1 MKKYIIFGIVLVV
14 AGLLYGVIDV
24 AKAKKEKE
32 NLISYNRDI
41 RPVLSD
47 KCFSC
52 HGPDVSKVKAGLRLD
67 LPASAFAELEKN
79 KGHFAIVPGNPDK
92 SELIKRISS
101 NDPGIMM
108 PMPESHLARLTTDE
122 IKLFTKWIEQG
133 AKYEKHWAFVA
144 PVKEAIPEVDNSK
157 WVKNEIDPFILEK
170 MEAKGFEPNETASRE
185 ALIKRAY
192 ADITGLAPSYEE
204 LNQWRN
210 NTSDNWY
217 AQLLDKLLQKP
228 AYGEKMALLWMDL
241 ARYADSYGFQDDN
254 IRSQWPWRDWVIN
267 AFNTNMHYD
276 QFLTQQIA
284 GDLLPNA
291 SKSTILATAF
301 FRNHKYTEEGGVIE
315 EEYRVS
321 YNIDKTRTYGKAI
334 LGVTIE
340 CAQCH
345 DHKYDPFSNKDYYQ
359 LYAFFNMSK
368 EKGYEGDVSIS
379 TPAKNPK
386 LFITK
391 EEQSKFLSFIN
402 HVDTNKLEVSVMDD
416 WKMGDTGKTR
426 PTYILSRGSYDAPT
440 TVEVKPTALESI
452 MSFDTLKYER
462 NRLGLAKW
470 TVEKKNP
477 LTARVFVN
485 FIWQEIFGKGF
496 VKTSSDYG
504 LQGELPSHPALLD
517 WLAVDFMEHNWDVK
531 YLMKK
536 ILSSNTYQQSSVVS
550 KKQLEQD
557 PDNLY
562 YTRSPRI
569 RFKAEIVRDW
579 VLGTSGILN
588 PMIGGPSV
596 KPYQPKGVW
605 ESTTSGRGVLASY
618 KQDHGPAI
626 YRRGLYTFIKL
637 TAPPPSMMIFDASN
651 RDQCEA
657 KRASTNTPLQ
667 ALTMLNDPAVL
678 EASRVLAE
686 NISVGNKSLEDKLEQ
701 AFETIVIRKPSRFER
716 NKLMDYCAKQ
726 VAFFNSNAPLLKNTL
741 TVGEY
746 QHPTKK
752 YNEAEAAVNKSLSFR
767 GPSAYRFLILCE
779 LVRNG
784 ADGFNGRFFQILPKV
799 LIYFEIKLIFEKT
812 RVYFNLF
819 FL

>member
-14 AGLLYGVIDV
+14 AGLLYGVIDL

-41 RPVLSD
+41 RPILSD

-52 HGPDVSKVKAGLRLD
+52 HGPDVSKIKAGLRLD

-79 KGHFAIVPGNPDK
+79 KGHFAIVPGNPEK

-101 NDPGIMM
+101 NDPAIMM

-133 AKYEKHWAFVA
+133 AKYEKHWAFLA
-144 PVKEAIPEVDNSK
+144 PVKEALPEVDNSK

-192 ADITGLAPSYEE
+192 ADITGLAPTYEE

-210 NTSDNWY
+210 NSSDNWY
-217 AQLLDKLLQKP
+217 AQLLDKLLLKP

-284 GDLLPNA
+284 GDLLPTA
-291 SKSTILATAF
+291 SKSSILATAF

-391 EEQSKFLSFIN
+391 EEQSKLLSFIN
-402 HVDTNKLEVSVMDD
+402 HIDTNKLEVSVMGD
-416 WKMGDTGKTR
+416 WKMGDTGKVR

-440 TVEVKPTALESI
+440 TIEVKPTALESI
-452 MSFDTLKYER
+452 MPFDTLKYER

-470 TVEKKNP
+470 TVEKTNP

-716 NKLMDYCAKQ
+716 NKLMDYCEKQ
-726 VAFFNSNAPLLKNTL
+726 VAFFNGNAPLLKNTL
-741 TVGEY
+741 AVGEY

-752 YNEAEAAVNKSLSFR
+752 YNEAEAAALMKTI
-767 GPSAYRFLILCE
+767 LIL
-779 LVRNG
+779 
-784 ADGFNGRFFQILPKV
+784 
-799 LIYFEIKLIFEKT
+799 Y
-812 RVYFNLF
+812 NLEETITKS
-819 FL
+819 

>member
-1 MKKYIIFGIVLVV
+1 MKKYIIFGILLAV
-14 AGLLYGVIDV
+14 AGLLYGVIDF

-32 NLISYNRDI
+32 SLISYNRDI
-41 RPVLSD
+41 RPILSD

-52 HGPDVSKVKAGLRLD
+52 HGPDVSKIKAGLRLD

-122 IKLFTKWIEQG
+122 IKLFSKWIEQG

-144 PVKEAIPEVDNSK
+144 PIKEALPEVDNSK

-170 MEAKGFEPNETASRE
+170 MEAKGFDPNETASRE

-192 ADITGLAPSYEE
+192 ADITGLAPTYEE

-210 NTSDNWY
+210 NSSDNWY

-284 GDLLPNA
+284 GDLLPTA
-291 SKSTILATAF
+291 SKSSILATAF

-391 EEQSKFLSFIN
+391 EEQSKLLSFIN
-402 HVDTNKLEVSVMDD
+402 HVDTNKLEVSVMGD

-440 TVEVKPTALESI
+440 KVEVKPTALESI
-452 MSFDTLKYER
+452 LPFDTLKYER

-686 NISVGNKSLEDKLEQ
+686 NISVSNKSLEDKLEQ

-726 VAFFNSNAPLLKNTL
+726 VAFFNGNAPLLKNTL
-741 TVGEY
+741 AVGEY
-746 QHPTKK
+746 KHPTKK
-752 YNEAEAAVNKSLSFR
+752 YNEAEAAALMKTI
-767 GPSAYRFLILCE
+767 LIL
-779 LVRNG
+779 
-784 ADGFNGRFFQILPKV
+784 
-799 LIYFEIKLIFEKT
+799 Y
-812 RVYFNLF
+812 NLEETITKS
-819 FL
+819 

>member
-1 MKKYIIFGIVLVV
+1 MKKYIIFGIVVVV
-14 AGLLYGVIDV
+14 AGLLYGVIDL

-41 RPVLSD
+41 RPILSD

-52 HGPDVSKVKAGLRLD
+52 HGPDVSKIKAGLRLD

-79 KGHFAIVPGNPDK
+79 KGHFAIVPGNPEK

-101 NDPGIMM
+101 NDPAIMM

-144 PVKEAIPEVDNSK
+144 PVKEALPEVDNSK

-192 ADITGLAPSYEE
+192 ADITGLAPTYEE

-210 NTSDNWY
+210 NSSDNWY
-217 AQLLDKLLQKP
+217 AQLLDKLLLKP

-284 GDLLPNA
+284 GDLLPTA
-291 SKSTILATAF
+291 SKSSILATAF

-391 EEQSKFLSFIN
+391 EEQSKLLSFIN
-402 HVDTNKLEVSVMDD
+402 HIDTNKLEVSVMGD
-416 WKMGDTGKTR
+416 WKMGDTGKVR

-440 TVEVKPTALESI
+440 TIEVKPTALESI
-452 MSFDTLKYER
+452 MPFDTLKYER

-470 TVEKKNP
+470 TVEKTNP

-726 VAFFNSNAPLLKNTL
+726 VAFFNGNAPLLKNTL
-741 TVGEY
+741 AVGEY
-746 QHPTKK
+746 QHPSKK
-752 YNEAEAAVNKSLSFR
+752 YNEAEAAALMKTI
-767 GPSAYRFLILCE
+767 LIL
-779 LVRNG
+779 
-784 ADGFNGRFFQILPKV
+784 
-799 LIYFEIKLIFEKT
+799 Y
-812 RVYFNLF
+812 NLEETITKS
-819 FL
+819 

>member
-14 AGLLYGVIDV
+14 AGLLYGVIDL

-41 RPVLSD
+41 RPILSD

-52 HGPDVSKVKAGLRLD
+52 HGPDVSKIKAGLRLD

-79 KGHFAIVPGNPDK
+79 KGHFAIVPGNPEK

-101 NDPGIMM
+101 NDPAIMM

-144 PVKEAIPEVDNSK
+144 PVKEALPEVDNSK

-192 ADITGLAPSYEE
+192 ADITGLAPTYEE

-210 NTSDNWY
+210 NSSDNWY
-217 AQLLDKLLQKP
+217 AQLLDKLLLKP

-284 GDLLPNA
+284 GDLLPTA
-291 SKSTILATAF
+291 SKSSILATAF

-391 EEQSKFLSFIN
+391 EEQSKLLSFIN
-402 HVDTNKLEVSVMDD
+402 HIDTNKLEVSVMGD
-416 WKMGDTGKTR
+416 WKMGDTGKVR

-440 TVEVKPTALESI
+440 TIEVKPTALESI
-452 MSFDTLKYER
+452 MPFDTLKYER

-470 TVEKKNP
+470 TVEKTNP

-726 VAFFNSNAPLLKNTL
+726 VAFFNGNAPLLKNTL
-741 TVGEY
+741 AVGEY

-752 YNEAEAAVNKSLSFR
+752 YNEAEAAALMKTI
-767 GPSAYRFLILCE
+767 LIL
-779 LVRNG
+779 
-784 ADGFNGRFFQILPKV
+784 
-799 LIYFEIKLIFEKT
+799 Y
-812 RVYFNLF
+812 NLEETITKS
-819 FL
+819 

>member
-14 AGLLYGVIDV
+14 AGLLYGVIDL

-41 RPVLSD
+41 RPILSD

-52 HGPDVSKVKAGLRLD
+52 HGPDVSKIKAGLRLD

-79 KGHFAIVPGNPDK
+79 KGHFAIVPGDPEK

-101 NDPGIMM
+101 NDPAIMM

-144 PVKEAIPEVDNSK
+144 PVKEALPEIDNNK

-192 ADITGLAPSYEE
+192 ADITGLAPTYEE

-210 NTSDNWY
+210 NSSDNWY

-284 GDLLPNA
+284 GDLLPTA
-291 SKSTILATAF
+291 SKSSILATAF

-391 EEQSKFLSFIN
+391 EEQSKLLSFIN
-402 HVDTNKLEVSVMDD
+402 HVDTNKLEVSVMGD

-452 MSFDTLKYER
+452 MPFDTLKYER

-726 VAFFNSNAPLLKNTL
+726 VAFFNGNAPLLKNTL
-741 TVGEY
+741 AVGEY

-752 YNEAEAAVNKSLSFR
+752 YNEAEAAALMKTI
-767 GPSAYRFLILCE
+767 LIL
-779 LVRNG
+779 
-784 ADGFNGRFFQILPKV
+784 
-799 LIYFEIKLIFEKT
+799 Y
-812 RVYFNLF
+812 NLEETITKS
-819 FL
+819 

>member
-1 MKKYIIFGIVLVV
+1 MKKYIIFGILLAV
-14 AGLLYGVIDV
+14 AGLLYGVIDF

-32 NLISYNRDI
+32 SLISYNRDI
-41 RPVLSD
+41 RPILSD

-52 HGPDVSKVKAGLRLD
+52 HGPDVSKIKAGLRLD

-144 PVKEAIPEVDNSK
+144 PIKEALPEVDNSK

-170 MEAKGFEPNETASRE
+170 MEAKGFDPNETASRE

-192 ADITGLAPSYEE
+192 ADITGLAPTYEE
-204 LNQWRN
+204 LNTWRN
-210 NTSDNWY
+210 NSSDNWY

-284 GDLLPNA
+284 GDLLPTA
-291 SKSTILATAF
+291 SKSSILATAF

-391 EEQSKFLSFIN
+391 EEQSKLLSFIN
-402 HVDTNKLEVSVMDD
+402 HVDTNKLEVSVMGD

-452 MSFDTLKYER
+452 LPFDTLKYER

-686 NISVGNKSLEDKLEQ
+686 NISVSNKSLEDKLEQ

-726 VAFFNSNAPLLKNTL
+726 VAFFNGNPPLLKNTL
-741 TVGEY
+741 AVGEY

-752 YNEAEAAVNKSLSFR
+752 YNEAEAAALMKTI
-767 GPSAYRFLILCE
+767 LIL
-779 LVRNG
+779 
-784 ADGFNGRFFQILPKV
+784 
-799 LIYFEIKLIFEKT
+799 Y
-812 RVYFNLF
+812 NLEETITKS
-819 FL
+819 

>member
-14 AGLLYGVIDV
+14 AGLLYGVIDL

-41 RPVLSD
+41 RPILSD

-52 HGPDVSKVKAGLRLD
+52 HGPDVSKIKAGLRLD

-79 KGHFAIVPGNPDK
+79 KGHFAIVPGNPEK

-101 NDPGIMM
+101 NDPAIMM

-133 AKYEKHWAFVA
+133 AKYEKHWAFLA
-144 PVKEAIPEVDNSK
+144 PVKEALPEVDNSK

-192 ADITGLAPSYEE
+192 ADITGLAPTYEE

-210 NTSDNWY
+210 NSSDNWY
-217 AQLLDKLLQKP
+217 AQLLDKLLLKP

-284 GDLLPNA
+284 GDLLPTA
-291 SKSTILATAF
+291 SKSSILATAF

-391 EEQSKFLSFIN
+391 EEQSKLLSFIN
-402 HVDTNKLEVSVMDD
+402 HIDTNKLEVSVMGD
-416 WKMGDTGKTR
+416 WKMGDTGKVR

-440 TVEVKPTALESI
+440 TIEVKPTALESI
-452 MSFDTLKYER
+452 MPFDTLKYER

-470 TVEKKNP
+470 TVEKTNP

-726 VAFFNSNAPLLKNTL
+726 VAFFNGNAPLLKNTL
-741 TVGEY
+741 AVGEY

-752 YNEAEAAVNKSLSFR
+752 YNEAEAAALMKTI
-767 GPSAYRFLILCE
+767 LIL
-779 LVRNG
+779 
-784 ADGFNGRFFQILPKV
+784 
-799 LIYFEIKLIFEKT
+799 Y
-812 RVYFNLF
+812 NLEETITKS
-819 FL
+819 

>member
-14 AGLLYGVIDV
+14 AGLLYGVIDL

-41 RPVLSD
+41 RPILSD

-52 HGPDVSKVKAGLRLD
+52 HGPDVSKIKAGLRLD

-79 KGHFAIVPGNPDK
+79 KGHFAIVPGNPEK
-92 SELIKRISS
+92 SELIKRVSS
-101 NDPGIMM
+101 NDPAIMM
-108 PMPESHLARLTTDE
+108 PVPESHLARLTTDE

-144 PVKEAIPEVDNSK
+144 PVKEALPEVDNTN

-185 ALIKRAY
+185 ALIKRAF

-204 LNQWRN
+204 LNAWRN
-210 NTSDNWY
+210 NNSDNWY
-217 AQLLDKLLQKP
+217 TQLLDKLLQKP

-284 GDLLPNA
+284 GDLLPTA
-291 SKSTILATAF
+291 SKSSILATAF

-391 EEQSKFLSFIN
+391 EEQSKLLSFIN
-402 HVDTNKLEVSVMDD
+402 HVDTNKLEVSVMGD
-416 WKMGDTGKTR
+416 WKMGDTGKVR

-440 TVEVKPTALESI
+440 TIEVKPTALESI
-452 MSFDTLKYER
+452 MPFDTLKYER

-470 TVEKKNP
+470 TVEKTNP

-536 ILSSNTYQQSSVVS
+536 ILSSNTYQQSSVVT

-557 PDNLY
+557 PDNIY

-588 PMIGGPSV
+588 PIIGGPSV

-686 NISVGNKSLEDKLEQ
+686 NISVTDKSLADKLEQ

-716 NKLMDYCAKQ
+716 NKLMDYCEKQ
-726 VAFFNSNAPLLKNTL
+726 VAFFNGNAPLLKNTL
-741 TVGEY
+741 AVGEY
-746 QHPTKK
+746 QHPAKK
-752 YNEAEAAVNKSLSFR
+752 YNEAEAAALMKTI
-767 GPSAYRFLILCE
+767 LIL
-779 LVRNG
+779 
-784 ADGFNGRFFQILPKV
+784 
-799 LIYFEIKLIFEKT
+799 Y
-812 RVYFNLF
+812 NLEETITKS
-819 FL
+819 

>member
-1 MKKYIIFGIVLVV
+1 MKKYIIFGILLVV
-14 AGLLYGVIDV
+14 AGLLYGVIDL

-41 RPVLSD
+41 RPILSD

-52 HGPDVSKVKAGLRLD
+52 HGPDVSKIKAGLRLD

-79 KGHFAIVPGNPDK
+79 KGHFAIVPGNPEK

-108 PMPESHLARLTTDE
+108 PMPESHLARLTTEE

-144 PVKEAIPEVDNSK
+144 PVKEALPEVDNSK

-170 MEAKGFEPNETASRE
+170 MEAKGFDPNETASRE

-192 ADITGLAPSYEE
+192 ADITGLAPTYEE

-210 NTSDNWY
+210 NSSDNWY

-284 GDLLPNA
+284 GDLLPTA
-291 SKSTILATAF
+291 SKSSILATAF

-391 EEQSKFLSFIN
+391 EEQSKLLSFIN
-402 HVDTNKLEVSVMDD
+402 HVDTNKLEVSVMGD

-452 MSFDTLKYER
+452 LPFDTLKYER

-686 NISVGNKSLEDKLEQ
+686 NISVSNKSLEDKLEQ

-726 VAFFNSNAPLLKNTL
+726 VAFFNGNAPLLKNTL
-741 TVGEY
+741 AVGEY

-752 YNEAEAAVNKSLSFR
+752 YNEAEAAALMKTI
-767 GPSAYRFLILCE
+767 LIL
-779 LVRNG
+779 
-784 ADGFNGRFFQILPKV
+784 
-799 LIYFEIKLIFEKT
+799 Y
-812 RVYFNLF
+812 NLEETITKS
-819 FL
+819 

>member
-14 AGLLYGVIDV
+14 AGLLYGVVDF
-24 AKAKKEKE
+24 ANAKKQKE

-122 IKLFTKWIEQG
+122 IKLFSKWIEQG

-144 PVKEAIPEVDNSK
+144 PAKEALPEVDNSK

-170 MEAKGFEPNETASRE
+170 MEAKGFDPNETASRE

-192 ADITGLAPSYEE
+192 ADITGLAPTYEE
-204 LNQWRN
+204 LNTWRN

-217 AQLLDKLLQKP
+217 AALLDKLLQKP

-284 GDLLPNA
+284 GDLLPTA
-291 SKSTILATAF
+291 SKSSILATAF

-368 EKGYEGDVSIS
+368 EKGYEGDVSMS

-391 EEQSKFLSFIN
+391 EEQSKLLSFIN
-402 HVDTNKLEVSVMDD
+402 NVDTNKLEVSVMGD

-440 TVEVKPTALESI
+440 TIEVKPTALESI
-452 MSFDTLKYER
+452 LPFDTLKYER

-470 TVEKKNP
+470 TVEKTNP

-531 YLMKK
+531 YLIKK

-686 NISVGNKSLEDKLEQ
+686 NISVGNKTLEDKLEQ

-716 NKLMDYCAKQ
+716 NKLMDYCEKQ
-726 VAFFNSNAPLLKNTL
+726 VAFFNGNAPVLKNTL
-741 TVGEY
+741 AVGEY
-746 QHPTKK
+746 KHPTKK
-752 YNEAEAAVNKSLSFR
+752 YNEAEAAALMKTI
-767 GPSAYRFLILCE
+767 LIL
-779 LVRNG
+779 
-784 ADGFNGRFFQILPKV
+784 
-799 LIYFEIKLIFEKT
+799 Y
-812 RVYFNLF
+812 NLEETITKS
-819 FL
+819 

>member
-1 MKKYIIFGIVLVV
+1 MKKYTVLGIVLIVV
-14 AGLLYGVIDV
+14 GLVFGIIKYTN
-24 AKAKKEKE
+24 AKQTAA
-32 NLISYNRDI
+32 NTLVSYNRDI
-41 RPVLSD
+41 RPLMSD

-67 LPASAFAELEKN
+67 LPASAFGELEKN
-79 KGHFAIVPGNPDK
+79 KGHYAIVPGQPDK
-92 SELIKRISS
+92 SELMKRIAS
-101 NDPGIMM
+101 NDPAIMM
-108 PMPESHLARLTTDE
+108 PVPESHLTRLTTDE
-122 IKLFTKWIEQG
+122 IKLFKKWIEQG

-144 PVKEAIPEVDNSK
+144 PIKEKIPEVAHSS
-157 WVKNEIDPFILEK
+157 WVKNEIDPFILQK
-170 MEAKGFEPNETASRE
+170 MEQKGFSPNEPATRE
-185 ALIKRAY
+185 TLIKRAY
-192 ADITGLAPSYEE
+192 ADILGIAPNFEE
-204 LNQWRN
+204 LNKW
-210 NTSDNWY
+210 TSANSENWY
-217 AQLLDKLLQKP
+217 ADLIDQLLKKP

-267 AFNTNMHYD
+267 AFNTNLPYD

-284 GDLLPNA
+284 GDLMPNA
-291 SKSTILATAF
+291 TKSNILATAF

-368 EKGYEGDVSIS
+368 EKGYEGDVSVS
-379 TPAKNPK
+379 TPAKTPK
-386 LFITK
+386 LFITA
-391 EEQSKFLSFIN
+391 EEKKSLLNYIN
-402 HVDTNKLEVSVMDD
+402 HPDTNKLEVSVMGD
-416 WKMGDTGKTR
+416 WKIGDTVKAR

-440 TVEVKPTALESI
+440 TIEVKPTALESI
-452 MSFDTLKYER
+452 LPFDTLKYER

-470 TVEKKNP
+470 TVERKNP

-485 FIWQEIFGKGF
+485 FIWQEIFGKGI

-504 LQGELPSHPALLD
+504 LQGDLPTHPELLD
-517 WLAVDFMEHNWDVK
+517 WLAVDFMEHHWDVK
-531 YLMKK
+531 YLIKK
-536 ILSSNTYQQSSVVS
+536 ILTSGTYQQSSVVS
-550 KKQLEQD
+550 KKQMEQD
-557 PDNLY
+557 PENVY
-562 YTRSPRI
+562 YSRSPRL

-579 VLGTSGILN
+579 VLSTSGLLN
-588 PMIGGPSV
+588 TTIGGPSV

-605 ESTTSGRGVLASY
+605 ESTTSGRGVLATY
-618 KQDHGPAI
+618 KQDHGAAI

-637 TAPPPSMMIFDASN
+637 TAPPPSMMVFDASN

-686 NISVGNKSLEDKLEQ
+686 NISLTTNSIEDKIEQ
-701 AFETIVIRKPSRFER
+701 AFETIMIRKPTRFEK
-716 NKLMDYCAKQ
+716 NKLIAYCENQ
-726 VAFFNSNAPLLKNTL
+726 VNFFNTNAMQLKNTL
-741 TVGEY
+741 EVGEY
-746 QHPTKK
+746 AHPVKK
-752 YNEAEAAVNKSLSFR
+752 YNASETAALMKTI
-767 GPSAYRFLILCE
+767 LIL
-779 LVRNG
+779 
-784 ADGFNGRFFQILPKV
+784 
-799 LIYFEIKLIFEKT
+799 Y
-812 RVYFNLF
+812 NLEETITKS
-819 FL
+819 

>member
-67 LPASAFAELEKN
+67 IPASAFAELEKN

-217 AQLLDKLLQKP
+217 AELLDKLLQKP

-391 EEQSKFLSFIN
+391 EEQSKLLSFIN
-402 HVDTNKLEVSVMDD
+402 HVDTNKLEVSVMGD

-440 TVEVKPTALESI
+440 TIEVKPTALESI
-452 MSFDTLKYER
+452 MAFDTLKYER

-726 VAFFNSNAPLLKNTL
+726 VAFFNGNAPLLKNTL

-752 YNEAEAAVNKSLSFR
+752 YNEAEAAALMKTI
-767 GPSAYRFLILCE
+767 LIL
-779 LVRNG
+779 
-784 ADGFNGRFFQILPKV
+784 
-799 LIYFEIKLIFEKT
+799 Y
-812 RVYFNLF
+812 NLEETITKS
-819 FL
+819 

>member
-14 AGLLYGVIDV
+14 AGLLYGVIDL

-41 RPVLSD
+41 RPILSD

-52 HGPDVSKVKAGLRLD
+52 HGPDVSKIKAGLRLD

-79 KGHFAIVPGNPDK
+79 KGHFAIVPGNPEK

-101 NDPGIMM
+101 NDPAIMM

-133 AKYEKHWAFVA
+133 AKYEKHWAFLA
-144 PVKEAIPEVDNSK
+144 PVKEALPEVDNSK

-192 ADITGLAPSYEE
+192 ADITGLAPTYEE

-210 NTSDNWY
+210 NSSDNWY
-217 AQLLDKLLQKP
+217 AQLLDKLLLKP

-284 GDLLPNA
+284 GDLLPTA
-291 SKSTILATAF
+291 SKSSILATAF

-391 EEQSKFLSFIN
+391 EEQSKLLSFIN
-402 HVDTNKLEVSVMDD
+402 HIDTNKLEVSVMGD
-416 WKMGDTGKTR
+416 WKMGDTGKVR

-452 MSFDTLKYER
+452 MPFDTLKYER

-517 WLAVDFMEHNWDVK
+517 WLAVDFMEHNWYVK

-726 VAFFNSNAPLLKNTL
+726 VAFFNGNAPLLKNTL
-741 TVGEY
+741 AVGEY
-746 QHPTKK
+746 QHPSKK
-752 YNEAEAAVNKSLSFR
+752 YNEAEAAALMKTI
-767 GPSAYRFLILCE
+767 LIL
-779 LVRNG
+779 
-784 ADGFNGRFFQILPKV
+784 
-799 LIYFEIKLIFEKT
+799 Y
-812 RVYFNLF
+812 NLEETITKS
-819 FL
+819 

>member
-1 MKKYIIFGIVLVV
+1 M
-14 AGLLYGVIDV
+14 
-24 AKAKKEKE
+24 
-32 NLISYNRDI
+32 
-41 RPVLSD
+41 
-47 KCFSC
+47 
-52 HGPDVSKVKAGLRLD
+52 
-67 LPASAFAELEKN
+67 
-79 KGHFAIVPGNPDK
+79 
-92 SELIKRISS
+92 
-101 NDPGIMM
+101 
-108 PMPESHLARLTTDE
+108 
-122 IKLFTKWIEQG
+122 LFRS
-133 AKYEKHWAFVA
+133 WAFVA
-144 PVKEAIPEVDNSK
+144 PVKAPLPEVSNSK

-170 MEAKGFEPNETASRE
+170 MEAKGFSPNEPASKE
-185 ALIKRAY
+185 VLIKRAFV
-192 ADITGLAPSYEE
+192 DITGLAPSYAQLE
-204 LNQWRN
+204 QWRN
-210 NTSDNWY
+210 NNNDNWY
-217 AQLLDKLLQKP
+217 SQLLDNLLQKP

-267 AFNTNMHYD
+267 AFNSNMHYD

-291 SKSTILATAF
+291 NKSTILATAF
-301 FRNHKYTEEGGVIE
+301 FRNHKYTEEGGVID

-391 EEQSKFLSFIN
+391 EEQTKFLSFIN
-402 HVDTNKLEVSVMDD
+402 HADTNKLEVSVMGD
-416 WKMGDTGKTR
+416 WKIGDTVKAR
-426 PTYILSRGSYDAPT
+426 PTYILSRGRYDAPT
-440 TVEVKPTALESI
+440 TTEVKPTALESI
-452 MSFDTLKYER
+452 MPFDTLKYER
-462 NRLGLAKW
+462 NRWGLAKW

-485 FIWQEIFGKGF
+485 FIWQEIFGKGI

-517 WLAVDFMEHNWDVK
+517 WLAVDFMEHQWDIK
-531 YLMKK
+531 YLVKK

-557 PDNLY
+557 PENIY

-569 RFKAEIVRDW
+569 RFKAEIIRDW

-588 PMIGGPSV
+588 PVIGGPSV

-618 KQDHGPAI
+618 KQDHGPSI

-637 TAPPPSMMIFDASN
+637 TAPPPSMMVFDASN

-657 KRASTNTPLQ
+657 KRPSTNTPLQ
-667 ALTMLNDPAVL
+667 ALTMLNDPTVL

-686 NISVGNKSLEDKLEQ
+686 NISLSKKSLEDKLEQ

-716 NKLMDYCAKQ
+716 NKLINYCEKQ
-726 VAFFNSNAPLLKNTL
+726 VAYYQGNTALLKNTL
-741 TVGEY
+741 SVGEY
-746 QHPTKK
+746 KHPTQK
-752 YNEAEAAVNKSLSFR
+752 YNEAEAAALMKTI
-767 GPSAYRFLILCE
+767 LIL
-779 LVRNG
+779 
-784 ADGFNGRFFQILPKV
+784 
-799 LIYFEIKLIFEKT
+799 Y
-812 RVYFNLF
+812 NLEETITKS
-819 FL
+819 

>member
-1 MKKYIIFGIVLVV
+1 MKKYIIFGILLVV
-14 AGLLYGVIDV
+14 AGLLYGVIDL

-32 NLISYNRDI
+32 SLISYNRDI
-41 RPVLSD
+41 RPILSD

-52 HGPDVSKVKAGLRLD
+52 HGPDVSKIKAGLRLD

-92 SELIKRISS
+92 SELIKRVSS

-122 IKLFTKWIEQG
+122 IKLFSKWIEQG

-144 PVKEAIPEVDNSK
+144 PVKEALPEVDNSK

-170 MEAKGFEPNETASRE
+170 MEAKGFDPNETASRE

-192 ADITGLAPSYEE
+192 ADITGLAPTYEE

-210 NTSDNWY
+210 NSSDNWY
-217 AQLLDKLLQKP
+217 AQLLDKLLLKP

-284 GDLLPNA
+284 GDLLPTA
-291 SKSTILATAF
+291 SKSSILATAF

-391 EEQSKFLSFIN
+391 EEQSKLLSFIN
-402 HVDTNKLEVSVMDD
+402 HVDTNKLEVSVMGD

-440 TVEVKPTALESI
+440 KIEVKPTALESI
-452 MSFDTLKYER
+452 LPFDTLKYER

-726 VAFFNSNAPLLKNTL
+726 VAFFNGNAPLLKNTL
-741 TVGEY
+741 AVGEY
-746 QHPTKK
+746 KHPTKK
-752 YNEAEAAVNKSLSFR
+752 YNEAEAAALMKTI
-767 GPSAYRFLILCE
+767 LIL
-779 LVRNG
+779 
-784 ADGFNGRFFQILPKV
+784 
-799 LIYFEIKLIFEKT
+799 Y
-812 RVYFNLF
+812 NLEETITKS
-819 FL
+819 

>member
-1 MKKYIIFGIVLVV
+1 MKKYIIFGILLAV
-14 AGLLYGVIDV
+14 AGLLYGVIDF

-32 NLISYNRDI
+32 SLISYNRDI
-41 RPVLSD
+41 RPILSD

-52 HGPDVSKVKAGLRLD
+52 HGPDVSKIKAGLRLD

-79 KGHFAIVPGNPDK
+79 KGHFAIVPGNPEK

-122 IKLFTKWIEQG
+122 IKLFSKWIEQG

-144 PVKEAIPEVDNSK
+144 PIKEALPEVDNSK

-170 MEAKGFEPNETASRE
+170 MEAKGFDPNETASRE

-192 ADITGLAPSYEE
+192 ADITGLAPTYEE
-204 LNQWRN
+204 LNTWRN
-210 NTSDNWY
+210 NSSDNWY

-284 GDLLPNA
+284 GDLLPTA
-291 SKSTILATAF
+291 SKSSILATAF

-391 EEQSKFLSFIN
+391 EEQSKLLSFIN
-402 HVDTNKLEVSVMDD
+402 HVDTNKLEVSVMGD

-452 MSFDTLKYER
+452 LPFDTLKYER

-686 NISVGNKSLEDKLEQ
+686 NISVSNKSLEDKLEQ

-726 VAFFNSNAPLLKNTL
+726 VAFFNGNAPLLKNTL
-741 TVGEY
+741 AVGEY

-752 YNEAEAAVNKSLSFR
+752 YNEAEAAALMKTI
-767 GPSAYRFLILCE
+767 LIL
-779 LVRNG
+779 
-784 ADGFNGRFFQILPKV
+784 
-799 LIYFEIKLIFEKT
+799 Y
-812 RVYFNLF
+812 NLEETITKS
-819 FL
+819 

>member
-1 MKKYIIFGIVLVV
+1 MKKYIIFGILLVV
-14 AGLLYGVIDV
+14 AGLLYGVIDL

-41 RPVLSD
+41 RPILSD

-52 HGPDVSKVKAGLRLD
+52 HGPDVSKIKAGLRLD

-122 IKLFTKWIEQG
+122 IKLFSKWIEQG

-144 PVKEAIPEVDNSK
+144 PIKEALPEVDNSK

-170 MEAKGFEPNETASRE
+170 MEAKGFDPNETASRE

-192 ADITGLAPSYEE
+192 ADITGLAPTYEE
-204 LNQWRN
+204 LNTWRN
-210 NTSDNWY
+210 NSSDNWY

-284 GDLLPNA
+284 GDLLPTA
-291 SKSTILATAF
+291 SKSSILATAF

-391 EEQSKFLSFIN
+391 EEQSKLLSFIN
-402 HVDTNKLEVSVMDD
+402 HVDTNKLEVSVMGD

-452 MSFDTLKYER
+452 LPFDTLKYER

-686 NISVGNKSLEDKLEQ
+686 NISVSNKSLEDKLEQ

-726 VAFFNSNAPLLKNTL
+726 VAFFNGNAPLLKNTL
-741 TVGEY
+741 AVGEY

-752 YNEAEAAVNKSLSFR
+752 YNEAEAAALMKTI
-767 GPSAYRFLILCE
+767 LIL
-779 LVRNG
+779 
-784 ADGFNGRFFQILPKV
+784 
-799 LIYFEIKLIFEKT
+799 Y
-812 RVYFNLF
+812 NLEETITKS
-819 FL
+819 

>member
-1 MKKYIIFGIVLVV
+1 MKKYIIFGIIVVV
-14 AGLLYGVIDV
+14 AGLLYGVIDL

-32 NLISYNRDI
+32 PLISYNRDI
-41 RPVLSD
+41 RPILSD

-52 HGPDVSKVKAGLRLD
+52 HGPDVSKIKAGLRLD

-79 KGHFAIVPGNPDK
+79 KGHFAIVPGNPEK

-101 NDPGIMM
+101 NDPAIMM

-144 PVKEAIPEVDNSK
+144 PVKEALPEVDNSK

-192 ADITGLAPSYEE
+192 ADITGLAPTYEE

-210 NTSDNWY
+210 NSSDNWY
-217 AQLLDKLLQKP
+217 AQLLDKLLLKP

-284 GDLLPNA
+284 GDLLPTA
-291 SKSTILATAF
+291 SKSSILATAF

-391 EEQSKFLSFIN
+391 EEQSKLLSFIN
-402 HVDTNKLEVSVMDD
+402 HIDTNKLEVSVMGD
-416 WKMGDTGKTR
+416 WKMGDTGKVR

-440 TVEVKPTALESI
+440 TIEVKPTALESI
-452 MSFDTLKYER
+452 MPFDTLKYER

-470 TVEKKNP
+470 TVEKTNP

-726 VAFFNSNAPLLKNTL
+726 VAFFNGNAPLLKNTL
-741 TVGEY
+741 AVGEY
-746 QHPTKK
+746 QHPSKK
-752 YNEAEAAVNKSLSFR
+752 YNEAEAAALMKTI
-767 GPSAYRFLILCE
+767 LIL
-779 LVRNG
+779 
-784 ADGFNGRFFQILPKV
+784 
-799 LIYFEIKLIFEKT
+799 Y
-812 RVYFNLF
+812 NLEETITKS
-819 FL
+819 

>member
-1 MKKYIIFGIVLVV
+1 MKKYIIIGILLVV
-14 AGLLYGVIDV
+14 AGLLYGVIDL
-24 AKAKKEKE
+24 ANTKKQKE

-79 KGHFAIVPGNPDK
+79 KGHFAIVPGNPER
-92 SELIKRISS
+92 SELIKRVSS
-101 NDPGIMM
+101 NDPAIMM
-108 PMPESHLARLTTDE
+108 PVPESHLARLTTDE
-122 IKLFTKWIEQG
+122 IKLFSKWIEQG

-144 PVKEAIPEVDNSK
+144 PVKEALPEIDNTN

-170 MEAKGFEPNETASRE
+170 MEAKGFDPNETASRE

-204 LNQWRN
+204 LNAWRN

-217 AQLLDKLLQKP
+217 AQLLDKLLKKP

-284 GDLLPNA
+284 GDLLPSAN
-291 SKSTILATAF
+291 KSTILATAF

-391 EEQSKFLSFIN
+391 EEQSKLLSFIN
-402 HVDTNKLEVSVMDD
+402 HVDTNKLEVSVMGD
-416 WKMGDTGKTR
+416 WKMGDTGKVR

-440 TVEVKPTALESI
+440 TIEVKPTALESI
-452 MSFDTLKYER
+452 MPFDTLKYER

-531 YLMKK
+531 YLVKK
-536 ILSSNTYQQSSVVS
+536 ILSSNTYQQSSVVT

-686 NISVGNKSLEDKLEQ
+686 NISVTNKSLEDKLEQ

-716 NKLMDYCAKQ
+716 NKLMDYCEKQ
-726 VAFFNSNAPLLKNTL
+726 VAFFNGNAPLLKNTL
-741 TVGEY
+741 AVGEY

-752 YNEAEAAVNKSLSFR
+752 YNEAEAAALMKTI
-767 GPSAYRFLILCE
+767 LIL
-779 LVRNG
+779 
-784 ADGFNGRFFQILPKV
+784 
-799 LIYFEIKLIFEKT
+799 Y
-812 RVYFNLF
+812 NLEETITKS
-819 FL
+819 

>member
-14 AGLLYGVIDV
+14 AGLLYGVVDM
-24 AKAKKEKE
+24 ANAKKQKE

-92 SELIKRISS
+92 SELIRRVSS
-101 NDPGIMM
+101 NDPAIMM
-108 PMPESHLARLTTDE
+108 PVPESHLARLTTDE
-122 IKLFTKWIEQG
+122 IKLFSKWIEQG

-144 PVKEAIPEVDNSK
+144 PVKEALPEVDHSK

-170 MEAKGFEPNETASRE
+170 MEAKGFAPNETASRE

-192 ADITGLAPSYEE
+192 TDITGLAPSYEE

-291 SKSTILATAF
+291 SKSNILATAF

-391 EEQSKFLSFIN
+391 EEQTKLLSFIN
-402 HVDTNKLEVSVMDD
+402 HVDTNKLEVSVMGD
-416 WKMGDTGKTR
+416 WKIGDTGKTR

-440 TVEVKPTALESI
+440 TIEVKPTALESI

-485 FIWQEIFGKGF
+485 FIWQEIFGKGI

-504 LQGELPSHPALLD
+504 LQGQLPSHPALLD
-517 WLAVDFMEHNWDVK
+517 WLAVDFMEHNWDIK
-531 YLMKK
+531 YLVKK

-550 KKQLEQD
+550 KKQLEED
-557 PDNLY
+557 PDNVY

-686 NISVGNKSLEDKLEQ
+686 NISITNKTLEDKLEQ

-716 NKLMDYCAKQ
+716 NKLMDYCQKQ
-726 VAFFNSNAPLLKNTL
+726 VAFFNGNTSLLKNTL

-752 YNEAEAAVNKSLSFR
+752 YNEAEAAALMKTI
-767 GPSAYRFLILCE
+767 LIL
-779 LVRNG
+779 
-784 ADGFNGRFFQILPKV
+784 
-799 LIYFEIKLIFEKT
+799 Y
-812 RVYFNLF
+812 NLEETITKS
-819 FL
+819 

>member
-14 AGLLYGVIDV
+14 AGLLYGVIDL

-41 RPVLSD
+41 RPILSD

-52 HGPDVSKVKAGLRLD
+52 HGPDVSKIKAGLRLD

-79 KGHFAIVPGNPDK
+79 KGHFAIVPGNPEK

-101 NDPGIMM
+101 NDPAIMM
-108 PMPESHLARLTTDE
+108 PMPESHLARLTTEE

-133 AKYEKHWAFVA
+133 AKYEKHWAFLA
-144 PVKEAIPEVDNSK
+144 PVKEALPEVDNSK

-192 ADITGLAPSYEE
+192 ADITGLAPTYEE

-210 NTSDNWY
+210 NSSDNWY
-217 AQLLDKLLQKP
+217 AQLLDKLLLKP

-284 GDLLPNA
+284 GDLLPTA
-291 SKSTILATAF
+291 SKSSILATAF

-391 EEQSKFLSFIN
+391 EEQSKLLSFIN
-402 HVDTNKLEVSVMDD
+402 HIDTNKLEVSVMGD
-416 WKMGDTGKTR
+416 WKMGDTGKVR

-440 TVEVKPTALESI
+440 TIEVKPTALESI
-452 MSFDTLKYER
+452 MPFDTLKYER

-470 TVEKKNP
+470 TVEKTNP

-686 NISVGNKSLEDKLEQ
+686 NISVSNKSLEDKLEQ

-726 VAFFNSNAPLLKNTL
+726 VAFFNGNAPLLKNTL
-741 TVGEY
+741 AVGEY

-752 YNEAEAAVNKSLSFR
+752 YNEAEAAALMKTI
-767 GPSAYRFLILCE
+767 LIL
-779 LVRNG
+779 
-784 ADGFNGRFFQILPKV
+784 
-799 LIYFEIKLIFEKT
+799 Y
-812 RVYFNLF
+812 NLEETITKS
-819 FL
+819 

>member
-1 MKKYIIFGIVLVV
+1 MKKYIIFGIVLLV
-14 AGLLYGVIDV
+14 AGLLYGVIDL

-41 RPVLSD
+41 RPILSD

-52 HGPDVSKVKAGLRLD
+52 HGPDVSKIKAGLRLD

-79 KGHFAIVPGNPDK
+79 KGHFAIVPGNPEK

-101 NDPGIMM
+101 NDPAIMM

-133 AKYEKHWAFVA
+133 AKYEKHWAFLA
-144 PVKEAIPEVDNSK
+144 PVKEALPEVDNSK

-192 ADITGLAPSYEE
+192 ADITGLAPTYEE

-210 NTSDNWY
+210 NSSDNWY
-217 AQLLDKLLQKP
+217 AQLLDKLLLKP

-284 GDLLPNA
+284 GDLLPTA
-291 SKSTILATAF
+291 SKSSILATAF

-391 EEQSKFLSFIN
+391 EEQSKLLSFIN
-402 HVDTNKLEVSVMDD
+402 HVDTNKLEVSVMGD
-416 WKMGDTGKTR
+416 WKMGDTGKVR

-440 TVEVKPTALESI
+440 TIEVKPTALESI
-452 MSFDTLKYER
+452 MPFDTLKYER

-470 TVEKKNP
+470 TVEKTNP

-550 KKQLEQD
+550 KKQVEQD

-726 VAFFNSNAPLLKNTL
+726 VAFFNGNAPLLKNTL
-741 TVGEY
+741 AVGEY

-752 YNEAEAAVNKSLSFR
+752 YNEAEAAALMKTI
-767 GPSAYRFLILCE
+767 LIL
-779 LVRNG
+779 
-784 ADGFNGRFFQILPKV
+784 
-799 LIYFEIKLIFEKT
+799 Y
-812 RVYFNLF
+812 NLEETITKS
-819 FL
+819 

>member
-14 AGLLYGVIDV
+14 AGLLYGVIDL

-41 RPVLSD
+41 RPILSD

-52 HGPDVSKVKAGLRLD
+52 HGPDVSKIKAGLRLD

-79 KGHFAIVPGNPDK
+79 KGHFAIVPGNPEK

-101 NDPGIMM
+101 NDPAIMM

-133 AKYEKHWAFVA
+133 AKYEKHWAFLA
-144 PVKEAIPEVDNSK
+144 PVKEALPEVDNSK

-192 ADITGLAPSYEE
+192 ADITGLAPTYEE

-210 NTSDNWY
+210 NSSDNWY
-217 AQLLDKLLQKP
+217 AQLLDKLLLKP

-284 GDLLPNA
+284 GDLLPTA
-291 SKSTILATAF
+291 SKSSILATAF

-391 EEQSKFLSFIN
+391 EEQSKLLSFIN
-402 HVDTNKLEVSVMDD
+402 HIDTNKLEVSVMGD
-416 WKMGDTGKTR
+416 WKMGDTGKVR

-440 TVEVKPTALESI
+440 TIEVKPTALESI
-452 MSFDTLKYER
+452 MPFDTLKYER

-470 TVEKKNP
+470 TVEKTNP

-686 NISVGNKSLEDKLEQ
+686 NISVGNKTLEDKLEQ

-716 NKLMDYCAKQ
+716 NKLMDYCEKQ
-726 VAFFNSNAPLLKNTL
+726 VAFFNGNAPLLKNTL
-741 TVGEY
+741 AVGEY

-752 YNEAEAAVNKSLSFR
+752 YNEAEAAALMKTI
-767 GPSAYRFLILCE
+767 LIL
-779 LVRNG
+779 
-784 ADGFNGRFFQILPKV
+784 
-799 LIYFEIKLIFEKT
+799 Y
-812 RVYFNLF
+812 NLEETITKS
-819 FL
+819 